1 MHNQPAGLMS
11 VKIGRLL
18 VTRTVKEEVPVQR
31 IIHALNRFVN
41 EDWGDI
47 DDSDWRMNDL
57 ALQNGERILASY
69 DIEGCGTIW
78 IISDADRLHTT
89 VLRPSDY

>member
-1 MHNQPAGLMS
+1 MNNQPAGIMS

-41 EDWGDI
+41 EDWGDVC
-47 DDSDWRMNDL
+47 DSDWHLNDQ
-57 ALQNGERILASY
+57 ALQNNERILAVY
-69 DIEGCGTIW
+69 NIKGCGTIW
-78 IISDADRLHTT
+78 IISDADRMYTT
-89 VLRPSDY
+89 VLRPEDY